1 MEPARDERG
10 DLKRGE
16 DRDSIAEPQW
26 SPLAMS
32 GATVTQR
39 YCPGVTLGPQWSP
52 LAMSGATRLTGHA
65 GDRHGAAAM
74 EPARD
79 ERGDRDGAPGAP
91 AAQLVPQWS
100 PLAMSG
106 ATRPNLL
113 FVGAQPS
120 PQW

>member
-10 DLKRGE
+10 D
-16 DRDSIAEPQW
+16 
-26 SPLAMS
+26 
-32 GATVTQR
+32 
-39 YCPGVTLGPQWSP
+39 
-52 LAMSGATRLTGHA
+52 H
-65 GDRHGAAAM
+65 
-74 EPARD
+74 
-79 ERGDRDGAPGAP
+79 DGAPGAP

-120 PQW
+120 PQWSPLAMSGATADAFTLAVLEWPQWSPLAMSGATTRKTPQRSPRSTRRNGARSR

>member
-16 DRDSIAEPQW
+16 DPDS
-26 SPLAMS
+26 
-32 GATVTQR
+32 TVE
-39 YCPGVTLGPQWSP
+39 PQWSP

-79 ERGDRDGAPGAP
+79 ERGDRAGMTCVAQVEIAAMEP
-91 AAQLVPQWS
+91 ARDERGDRQGRGRRRRATIA
-100 PLAMSG
+100 AMEPARDERG
-106 ATRPNLL
+106 DQGHRP
-113 FVGAQPS
+113 
-120 PQW
+120 

>member
-79 ERGDRDGAPGAP
+79 ERGDRAGMTCVAQVEIAAMEP
-91 AAQLVPQWS
+91 ARDERGDRQGRGRRRV
-100 PLAMSG
+100 
-106 ATRPNLL
+106 
-113 FVGAQPS
+113 
-120 PQW
+120 